1 MNSLLKRTAALSL
14 AAMTMLMVPVTSLA
28 DYSSFEHIT
37 SHVDLKVP
45 QKLNI
50 TKPSDDITVTSA
62 YYYIMGNSNPDEP
75 LYLSSYEITTRGS
88 QGSFGIYIAL
98 KEGKNIVNLKNGDDT
113 ATVTITRAA
122 AADPVMAT
130 TVSSMYPSCDSASLV
145 GETVTLS
152 CTAPSGATVT
162 AQVKNRTVE
171 LKQVAAT
178 AVSGVAATFKGE
190 YTMPDADGT
199 VSLGKVSY
207 TMSYNG
213 KTETKASAGELI
225 TTGYGDNLT
234 VECTQVSAGV
244 QSTPGGEYIATAKL
258 GAVDNVIKTTDSYY
272 QLSMGGW
279 ISKANTKPLLGKH
292 SVDNKIS
299 YITFTQEDKAEV
311 YSFFGTA
318 NALIQSRQ
326 ENDALY
332 LTMFNTS
339 GLNQFTTKH
348 SKLFE
353 SSTVTANQDGSTDI
367 VLKLRSDAVLWGYT
381 IQYKDNGSIAL
392 ICKYKPTLTGST
404 EKPLEGITVALDAG
418 HGSSDPGALGLS
430 QLTGPTESDINRA
443 TAIAVQKQLEAMGAT
458 VLLPDELDL
467 NSRFNERM
475 QPAIDSRADC
485 FISLHCN
492 ATVENADGN
501 KPTGVE
507 TYYYEDIGQKL
518 AESLMTSMVANTGR
532 QERVVKFYE
541 FRVTLNSLA
550 PSVLMEMGF
559 MTNPVDYDSLCS
571 KEGIYNTAVAVGE
584 GVLNM
589 LIS

>member
-1 MNSLLKRTAALSL
+1 MKKFLKRTLATAL
-14 AAMTMLMVPVTSLA
+14 AAAAIVVMPVTALA
-28 DYSSFEHIT
+28 DYSTFEHIT
-37 SHVDLKVP
+37 DHVDLQVP

-50 TKPSDDITVTSA
+50 TKPSEDITVSSA
-62 YYYIMGNSNPDEP
+62 YYYIMGNSDPSQP
-75 LYLSSYEITTRGS
+75 LYLSNYEITTRGS

-98 KEGKNIVNLKNGDDT
+98 NYGKNIVNLKNGDDT
-113 ATVTITRAA
+113 ATVTITRSDV
-122 AADPVMAT
+122 ADPVMAT
-130 TVSSMYPSCDSASLV
+130 TVSSMYPSGDFASLV

-190 YTMPDADGT
+190 YTMPDSDGT

-207 TMSYNG
+207 TMNYNG
-213 KTETKASAGELI
+213 KTETKTSAGELI

-258 GAVDNVIKTTDSYY
+258 GAVDNVIKTTDTHY

-279 ISKANTKPLLGKH
+279 ISKSNAKPLLGKH
-292 SVDNKIS
+292 SVENKIS
-299 YITFTQEDKAEV
+299 YITFTQEEGSEV
-311 YSFFGTA
+311 YTFFGTA
-318 NALIQSRQ
+318 NAIIQSRQ
-326 ENDALY
+326 ESDALY
-332 LTMFNTS
+332 LTMFNTA

-353 SSTVTANQDGSTDI
+353 SSTVTAQQDGSTDI
-367 VLKLRSDAVLWGYT
+367 VLKLRPNTTLWGYT
-381 IQYKDNGSIAL
+381 VQYKDNGSIAL
-392 ICKYKPTLTGST
+392 ICKYKPTLTGNT

-443 TAIAVQKQLEAMGAT
+443 TAVAVKKQLEAMGAT
-458 VLLPDELDL
+458 VFLPDELDL

-492 ATVENADGN
+492 ATAANADGN
-501 KPTGVE
+501 KAKGIE
-507 TYYYEDIGQKL
+507 TYYYENIGQPL
-518 AESLMTSMVANTGR
+518 AEKLMASMTANTGR
-532 QERVVKFYE
+532 NKRVVKFYE

-559 MTNPVDYDSLCS
+559 MTNPVDYDDLCS
-571 KEGIYNTAVAVGE
+571 KEGIYKTAVAVGE
-584 GVLNM
+584 GVLN
-589 LIS
+589 LLSA